1 MKVSNIIN
9 RLKDTRG
16 FINESTE
23 HYSGTLEEDEM
34 KDFDFMLEGLDEA
47 IQFFE
52 EWLLTNEDF
61 TE

>member
-52 EWLLTNEDF
+52 VISN
-61 TE
+61 